1 MSKINVQRIYNDIK
15 KIKGEEKAK
24 EFIYNM
30 SNELQSFHMRLKNIM
45 EVLISKYH
53 HRLSQDTLNKLK
65 EINELCGVSERVNI
79 KNNNFTDNV
88 SNKKRDINNFTSEL
102 TNKLD
107 EIYFNNNE
115 NNIEYDK
122 TEISNFDDDLW
133 IPKEL
138 MDVSDAINE
147 KTQELNLSFLN
158 GIKSADILDNNSVL
172 EIINKENDD
181 VYLLNGKEI
190 SDEEFMRALKAK
202 M

>member
-45 EVLISKYH
+45 EILINKYH

-88 SNKKRDINNFTSEL
+88 SKQRDINNFTSEL

-115 NNIEYDK
+115 NNIEFDK
-122 TEISNFDDDLW
+122 NEMSNFDDDLW

>member
-147 KTQELNLSFLN
+147 KTQELNLSFLK

>member
-45 EVLISKYH
+45 EILINKYH

-88 SNKKRDINNFTSEL
+88 SKQRDINNFTSEL

-115 NNIEYDK
+115 NNIEFDK
-122 TEISNFDDDLW
+122 NEMSNFDDDLW

-158 GIKSADILDNNSVL
+158 GIKSTDILDNNSVL

>member
-1 MSKINVQRIYNDIK
+1 
-15 KIKGEEKAK
+15 
-24 EFIYNM
+24 
-30 SNELQSFHMRLKNIM
+30 
-45 EVLISKYH
+45 
-53 HRLSQDTLNKLK
+53 
-65 EINELCGVSERVNI
+65 
-79 KNNNFTDNV
+79 
-88 SNKKRDINNFTSEL
+88 
-102 TNKLD
+102 
-107 EIYFNNNE
+107 
-115 NNIEYDK
+115 
-122 TEISNFDDDLW
+122 
-133 IPKEL
+133 

>member
-45 EVLISKYH
+45 EVLINKYH

-79 KNNNFTDNV
+79 KNNNFTNNV

-122 TEISNFDDDLW
+122 NEISNFDDDLW